1 MQKTE
6 IFRHLRPHWYDR
18 RKHQLV
24 PQPMGGFSFILVPR
38 AEQTYDFWIYIC
50 PEDAPFSSKQAV
62 MTLRERVSNGIVPFG
77 TIELNDAPLIQQLTK
92 YLITEMMALP
102 SEASKQALTINLI
115 NSFAERKLRL
125 REQASN
131 ATRHYSE

>member
-1 MQKTE
+1 VQKTE

-24 PQPMGGFSFILVPR
+24 PQPMGGLSFMLVPS
-38 AEQTYDFWIYIC
+38 AAQTYDFWIYIC

-62 MTLRERVSNGIVPFG
+62 KTLRECIPKRIVPFG
-77 TIELNDAPLIQQLTK
+77 TLTLDETPLIQQLTK
-92 YLITEMMALP
+92 YLISEMMALP

-115 NSFAERKLRL
+115 NAFAERKMRL